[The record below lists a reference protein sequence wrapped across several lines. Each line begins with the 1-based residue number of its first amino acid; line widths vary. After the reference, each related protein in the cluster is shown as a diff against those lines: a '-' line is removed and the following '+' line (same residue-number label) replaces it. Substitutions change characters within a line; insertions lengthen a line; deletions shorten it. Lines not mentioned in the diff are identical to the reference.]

1 MRTWITNVGRAFLLA
16 AGVALL
22 GSGLAAGPAHAAG
35 PLPLPGDGLKNP
47 TDLPVVGKLTQTLGL
62 KTTADPA
69 EQKAQQAQQLQ
80 QFEMAQQAKEAKRAQ
95 QAKQAQQQAQ
105 QGRQAGA
112 PAADRPATDPR
123 AEVQQTVRGLLASL
137 GVQAPVAKTDANGQI
152 VGPVTE
158 TAQKPALPLVKGATV
173 TFHGQQ
179 ILH

>member
-22 GSGLAAGPAHAAG
+22 GSGLVAGPAHAAG
-35 PLPLPGDGLKNP
+35 PLPLPADGLKNP

-62 KTTADPA
+62 KTTADSAA
-69 EQKAQQAQQLQ
+69 EKAQQAQQLQ
-80 QFEMAQQAKEAKRAQ
+80 QFEMAQQAKEAKKAQ
-95 QAKQAQQQAQ
+95 QAKQAQQAQQ
-105 QGRQAGA
+105 QGRQA
-112 PAADRPATDPR
+112 PAADRPAGDPK

-137 GVQAPVAKTDANGQI
+137 GVQAPVARTDANGHI
-152 VGPVTE
+152 VGPVTD